1 MDAFVDPTV
10 VELRDLP
17 TLRDHVSPEEWDARV
32 DLAAIYRLVC
42 LRGWNRGIFNHAA
55 MRSPE
60 NPNQFFI
67 KAHPLN
73 WSEVTASNLV
83 KVDLNTELDESAN
96 VNRPGFVLHS
106 AILRARP
113 EVNATIHIHPPA
125 CIAVSMMK
133 DGLLPLT
140 QQSIFLY
147 GRVGYHDYEGITE
160 DADERSRIVAA
171 LGDKAA
177 LLMRS
182 HGATTVGAEAG
193 HAVQFMGHLIAAC
206 EMQLRLMASGAK
218 LVVPSQEICDRVAEQ
233 HSSHNTGRGTA
244 DWPAQLRELDQADP
258 GYRD

>member
-10 VELRDLP
+10 TDLRDVP
-17 TLRDHVSPEEWDARV
+17 TLRDHVSPEEWEARV
-32 DLAAIYRLVC
+32 DLAAIYRIVC
-42 LRGWNRGIFNHAA
+42 QRGWNRGIFNHAT
-55 MRSPE
+55 MRSPDD
-60 NPNQFFI
+60 PDHFLI

-83 KVDLNTELDESAN
+83 KVNLHDDLDESAN

-106 AILRARP
+106 AILGARP
-113 EVNATIHIHPPA
+113 DVNAVIHIHPPA

-140 QQSIFLY
+140 QQSIFLH
-147 GRVGYHDYEGITE
+147 GRVGYHEYHGITE
-160 DADERSRIVAA
+160 DAAESDEIVGA

-182 HGATTVGAEAG
+182 HGATAVGGDAGAAVTV
-193 HAVQFMGHLIAAC
+193 MGHLIAAC
-206 EMQLRLMASGAK
+206 EMQLQLMASGAE
-218 LVVPSQEICDRVAEQ
+218 LVVPSTEICDHVVEQ
-233 HSSHNTGRGTA
+233 HASHNTGRGTA
-244 DWPAQLRELDQADP
+244 DWPAQLRELDQVDP